1 MYLFTQIQKVIYIC
15 DNINS
20 RMSKRDLKN
29 YLSVLNKEQLEE
41 QVINLYDKF
50 PTVKTFFDFVFKPN
64 ERQLLQDFKLKVS
77 NEYFPVKIKKA
88 KARRSVAQKMI
99 KHFISLGVDPFVTVD
114 AMLYSI
120 EIAQTYS
127 SEKEIK
133 QELFFKS
140 MLNSFQ
146 QAVSFMIEK
155 GVLYDFKNRVEA
167 IRAEAENQD
176 WFNIFEFNSIVEKF
190 DY

>member
-1 MYLFTQIQKVIYIC
+1 M
-15 DNINS
+15 
-20 RMSKRDLKN
+20 
-29 YLSVLNKEQLEE
+29 
-41 QVINLYDKF
+41 
-50 PTVKTFFDFVFKPN
+50 
-64 ERQLLQDFKLKVS
+64 QDFKLKVS
-77 NEYFPVKIKKA
+77 NDYFPVKIKKA

-99 KHFISLGVDPFVTVD
+99 KHFISLGVDPFVIVD

-176 WFNIFEFNSIVEKF
+176 WFNVFEFNSIVEKF

>member
-1 MYLFTQIQKVIYIC
+1 
-15 DNINS
+15 
-20 RMSKRDLKN
+20 MSKRDLKK
-29 YLSVLNKEQLEE
+29 YLNELNKEQLEE
-41 QVINLYDKF
+41 QIITLYDKF
-50 PTVKTFFDFVFKPN
+50 PSVKTFYNFVFKPN
-64 ERQLLQDFKLKVS
+64 ERQLSQDFKLKVS
-77 NEYFPVKIKKA
+77 NEYFPVRSKKA

-99 KHFISLGVDPFVTVD
+99 KHFISLGVDPFVITD

-127 SEKEIK
+127 SEKVIN

-146 QAVSFMIEK
+146 QAVRFMIEN
-155 GVLYDFKNRVEA
+155 GILFEFKNRVEA
-167 IRAEAENQD
+167 IRMEAENQE
-176 WFNIFEFNSIVEKF
+176 WFNAVEFNSIVEKF

>member
-29 YLSVLNKEQLEE
+29 YLSELNKEQLEE

-77 NEYFPVKIKKA
+77 NEFFPVKIKKA

-176 WFNIFEFNSIVEKF
+176 WFNVFEFNSIVEKF

>member
-1 MYLFTQIQKVIYIC
+1 
-15 DNINS
+15 
-20 RMSKRDLKN
+20 MSKRDLKN
-29 YLSVLNKEQLEE
+29 YLSELNKEQLEE
-41 QVINLYDKF
+41 QVINLYNKF

-99 KHFISLGVDPFVTVD
+99 KHFISLGVDPFVIVD

>member
-29 YLSVLNKEQLEE
+29 YLSELNKEQLEE

-77 NEYFPVKIKKA
+77 NEFFPVKIKKA

-176 WFNIFEFNSIVEKF
+176 WINVFEFNSIVEKF